1 MKTISSDDRDQFL
14 EDTEQY
20 RPELLAYCY
29 KLTGSLHEAEDVVQE
44 TCLRAWRSRESFE
57 GRSSLRTWLYRIAT
71 NQCLNALG
79 SPQRRALPSGLFAPS
94 QESGATMSPVE
105 GEHSW
110 LDPFPG
116 PIGQAGDPAE
126 VVAAR
131 SSLRLA
137 LVASLQHLPPRQ
149 RAVLILREAL
159 GYRASE
165 VAEMLETSVPA
176 VKSAL
181 QRARATLS
189 EAAPT
194 TEELVEPDSPEA
206 RAILDRYMDAFERAD
221 VEAMNDLLRS
231 DAKLELV
238 PSDVWFQGK
247 TTCVGQ
253 LRARA
258 MTAPGLY
265 KMLPTVANGQ
275 PAAAAYRRKS
285 VDDEFKPFA
294 LAVLTVDR
302 HHITAITIFAD
313 PTLLARFGFP
323 TTPETPDAPA
333 TPEAV
338 GSADT
343 TAVPEAARSADAT
356 AVPKPAAGA

>member
-20 RPELLAYCY
+20 RSELLAYCY
-29 KLTGSLHEAEDVVQE
+29 KLLGSLHEAEDVVQE
-44 TCLRAWRSRESFE
+44 TCLRAWRSQDTFE

-94 QESGATMSPVE
+94 QDPGAMMAPAQ
-105 GEHSW
+105 GERSW

-116 PIGQAGDPAE
+116 PAAHEGDPAE

-159 GYRASE
+159 GYRAAE
-165 VAEMLETSVPA
+165 VAEMLETSVAA

-189 EAAPT
+189 EVAPT
-194 TEELVEPDSPEA
+194 TEEVVEPDSPEA

-231 DAKLELV
+231 DARLELV

-258 MTAPGLY
+258 MTQPGLY
-265 KMLPTVANGQ
+265 KMLPTIANGQ
-275 PAAAAYRRKS
+275 PAAAAYYRKT
-285 VDDEFKPFA
+285 VDDEFRPFA
-294 LAVLTVDR
+294 ISVLTVDR
-302 HHITAITIFAD
+302 SNIIAITVFAD
-313 PTLLARFGFP
+313 PALLARFGFP
-323 TTPETPDAPA
+323 AE
-333 TPEAV
+333 
-338 GSADT
+338 
-343 TAVPEAARSADAT
+343 
-356 AVPKPAAGA
+356 PAAVDAGQVPGRAGDAGAE

>member
-14 EDTEQY
+14 EETEQY
-20 RPELLAYCY
+20 RSELLAYCY
-29 KLTGSLHEAEDVVQE
+29 KLLGSLHEAEDVVQE
-44 TCLRAWRSRESFE
+44 TCLRAWRSQDTFE

-94 QESGATMSPVE
+94 PDPGTTMAPVQSE
-105 GEHSW
+105 QSW

-116 PIGQAGDPAE
+116 PAAEAGDPAD

-137 LVASLQHLPPRQ
+137 LVASLQHLPGRQ

-159 GYRASE
+159 GYRAAE

-189 EAAPT
+189 EVAPT
-194 TEELVEPDSPEA
+194 TEEVVEPDSPEA
-206 RAILDRYMDAFERAD
+206 RAILDRYMAAFEHAD

-231 DAKLELV
+231 DARLEVV

-253 LRARA
+253 LRERV
-258 MTAPGLY
+258 MTEPGLY
-265 KMLPTVANGQ
+265 KMLPTIANGQ
-275 PAAAAYRRKS
+275 PAAASYYRETI
-285 VDDEFKPFA
+285 DDEFRPFA
-294 LAVLTVDR
+294 ISVLTVDR
-302 HHITAITIFAD
+302 SHIVAITVFAD
-313 PTLLARFGFP
+313 PALVTRFGFP
-323 TTPETPDAPA
+323 AE
-333 TPEAV
+333 V
-338 GSADT
+338 
-343 TAVPEAARSADAT
+343 EAADAGRASVRT
-356 AVPKPAAGA
+356 GAPGAE